1 MRVVVELKDMVVLS
15 VMALDLLAIQLG
27 LTG

>member
-15 VMALDLLAIQLG
+15 VMALGLLAIQLG